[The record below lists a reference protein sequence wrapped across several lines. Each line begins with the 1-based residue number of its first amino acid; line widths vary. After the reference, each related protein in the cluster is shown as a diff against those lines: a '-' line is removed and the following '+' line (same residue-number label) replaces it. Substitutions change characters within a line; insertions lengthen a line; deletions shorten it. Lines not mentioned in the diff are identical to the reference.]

1 MRRIIC
7 FLMAICLLVPLALPA
22 AAEES
27 NTVTPRY
34 TYIRELDATIDFDS
48 NGVATCTVNGKA
60 VSASHKVSLQC
71 HFQGYSGTG
80 WISIRNW
87 TASGNYSVTTTQTA
101 NARADCLDYR
111 LWVLCQIKDSS
122 GNVLETTTIYEYDY
136 YIP

>member
-7 FLMAICLLVPLALPA
+7 FLIAICLLVPLALPA

-27 NTVTPRY
+27 NSVTPRY
-34 TYIRELDATIDFDS
+34 THIQRLEANINFNS
-48 NGVATCTVNGKA
+48 SGVATCTVTGKA
-60 VSASHKVSLQC
+60 LSASYKVSLQC
-71 HFQGYSGTG
+71 HFQGYNGTT
-80 WISIRNW
+80 WMSIRNW
-87 TASGNYSVTTTQTA
+87 YENGNYSVTTTQTA

-122 GNVLETTTIYEYDY
+122 GKVLEAATIYEYDY